1 MSYGRAEVPSP
12 SSGSS
17 PAVAPS
23 RSRPKGG
30 FRPNYR
36 YTIFAMVV
44 LITVINYV
52 DRGAIS
58 YAANPMIKEFGLDKA
73 QWGEVLGYF
82 GYGYMVGALFGG
94 ALADRKGPRWV
105 WTWAVLLWSVFEIG
119 MAFAGN
125 IGVALFGGSALVGF
139 AVFRILFGVSEGP
152 TFSTINR
159 TMANWATVKER
170 GFAAS
175 LGLLGTPL
183 GALLAAPIAVFLLT
197 VTGQWRWMFIILGL
211 LGLVWLIFWRRVFTN
226 LPEDNPKVSPD
237 ELAVIRSTEGML
249 ADERSLST
257 EDERVPWWSF
267 FQSRTLVFNAIGYFA
282 FQYVNFMI
290 LTWTPKYLQDE
301 FGFNLGS
308 LWYLGMIPWIG
319 ACFTVLLGG
328 KISDWLRRRT
338 GSLWIARSGFAA
350 GSLLLTTV
358 CFCLIPTV
366 HSAGAVL
373 LLMAI
378 GNALNSLPNAVYW
391 IVVIDTAP
399 TRAGT
404 FGGISHFITNIAT
417 IVAPTL
423 TGYLVALHGYNSMF
437 VATAVATAVGMLA
450 MVFVRPGVRRRKLST
465 GALA

>member
-1 MSYGRAEVPSP
+1 MSHGHTEVPP
-12 SSGSS
+12 SRLQPSARPSGSRT
-17 PAVAPS
+17 AD
-23 RSRPKGG
+23 G
-30 FRPNYR
+30 FRRNYR
-36 YTIFAMVV
+36 YVVFTMVV

-105 WTWAVLLWSVFEIG
+105 WTWAVLLWSVFEMG

-159 TMANWATVKER
+159 TMANWATVRER

-211 LGLVWLIFWRRVFTN
+211 LGLVWLIFWNRTFTN
-226 LPEDNPKVSPD
+226 LPEDNAKVSPE
-237 ELAVIRSTEGML
+237 ELSVIRSTEGML

-267 FQSRTLVFNAIGYFA
+267 FRSRTLVFNAIGYFA

-290 LTWTPKYLQDE
+290 LTWTPKYLQDQ

-308 LWYLGMIPWIG
+308 LWYLGMVPWIG

-338 GSLWIARSGFAA
+338 GSLWVARSGFAA
-350 GSLLLTTV
+350 GSLLLTTA
-358 CFCLIPTV
+358 CFCLIPAV
-366 HSAGAVL
+366 HSAGGVL

-423 TGYLVALHGYNSMF
+423 TGFLVAQQGYNSMF
-437 VATAVATAVGMLA
+437 IATAVATAVGMVS
-450 MVFVRPGVRRRKLST
+450 MVFVRPGVRGRKLAAVT
-465 GALA
+465 AE

>member
-1 MSYGRAEVPSP
+1 MPSGRPVHF
-12 SSGSS
+12 
-17 PAVAPS
+17 
-23 RSRPKGG
+23 K
-30 FRPNYR
+30 PNYR
-36 YTIFAMVV
+36 YTVFAMVV
-44 LITVINYV
+44 LITVINYI

-58 YAANPMIKEFGLDKA
+58 YAANPMIEEFGLNKA
-73 QWGEVLGYF
+73 QWGQVLGYF

-105 WTWAVLLWSVFEIG
+105 WTWAVLLWSIFEIG

-125 IGVALFGGSALVGF
+125 IGIALFGGSALVGF
-139 AVFRILFGVSEGP
+139 AVFRILFGVAEGP

-197 VTGQWRWMFIILGL
+197 ATGQWRWMFVILGL
-211 LGLVWLIFWRRVFTN
+211 LGLIWLLFWRRVFTN
-226 LPEDNPKVSPD
+226 LPEDNAKVSPE
-237 ELAVIRSTEGML
+237 ELRVIRSTEGML
-249 ADERSLST
+249 SHERSIST

-267 FQSRTLVFNAIGYFA
+267 FQSRTLVFNAIGYFS

-290 LTWTPKYLQDE
+290 LTWTPKYLQDQ
-301 FGFNLGS
+301 FGFNLAS

-338 GSLWIARSGFAA
+338 GSLWVARSGFAA
-350 GSLLLTTV
+350 GSLLLTTL

-366 HSAGAVL
+366 HTASAVL

-423 TGYLVALHGYNSMF
+423 TGFLVALHGYNSMF
-437 VATAVATAVGMLA
+437 IATAVATAVGMVS
-450 MVFVRPGVRRRKLST
+450 MIFVRPGVRTRKTKAAS
-465 GALA
+465 AL

>member
-1 MSYGRAEVPSP
+1 MASKTSRTSP
-12 SSGSS
+12 EASRRTK
-17 PAVAPS
+17 ARKAP
-23 RSRPKGG
+23 
-30 FRPNYR
+30 RPNFR
-36 YTIFAMVV
+36 YTVFAMVV
-44 LITVINYV
+44 IITVINYV

-58 YAANPMIKEFGLDKA
+58 YAANPIIDEYGLDKVA
-73 QWGEVLGYF
+73 WGQVLGYF
-82 GYGYMVGALFGG
+82 GYGYMAGALVGG
-94 ALADRKGPRWV
+94 WLADRRGPRWV
-105 WTWAVLLWSVFEIG
+105 WVWAVMLWSIFEVT
-119 MAFAGN
+119 MAFAGDL
-125 IGVALFGGSALVGF
+125 GMALFGGSALVGF

-159 TMANWATVKER
+159 TMANWATVRER

-183 GALLAAPIAVFLLT
+183 GALLSAPIAVFLIT
-197 VTGQWRWMFIILGL
+197 TTGSWRWMFIILGVV
-211 LGLVWLIFWRRVFTN
+211 GFVWLLFWRRIFTD
-226 LPEDNPKVSPD
+226 LPEDNSRVTPE
-237 ELAVIRSTEGML
+237 ELAVIRSTEDML
-249 ADERSLST
+249 DHERSVST
-257 EDERVPWWSF
+257 EAEKVPWWSF
-267 FQSRTLVFNAIGYFA
+267 FKSRTLVFNALGYFA

-301 FGFNLGS
+301 FGFDLGS

-350 GSLLLTTV
+350 GSLLLTTI
-358 CFCLIPTV
+358 CFSLIPTV
-366 HSAGAVL
+366 DSVGAVL
-373 LLMAI
+373 LIMAI

-391 IVVIDTAP
+391 IVIIDTAP

-423 TGYLVALHGYNSMF
+423 TGFLVALHGYNSMF
-437 VATAVATAVGMLA
+437 IATAVATGVGMIA
-450 MVFVRPGVRRRKLST
+450 MIFVKPGVRNNRIEPEV
-465 GALA
+465 AA

>member
-1 MSYGRAEVPSP
+1 MSRNSAQAEAA
-12 SSGSS
+12 SSTAGTKHTVR
-17 PAVAPS
+17 PHFRHTVFALVVA
-23 RSRPKGG
+23 
-30 FRPNYR
+30 
-36 YTIFAMVV
+36 
-44 LITVINYV
+44 ITVINYV

-58 YAANPMIKEFGLDKA
+58 YAANPMIKEFGLNKV

-82 GYGYMVGALFGG
+82 GYGYMAGALVGG

-105 WTWAVLLWSVFEIG
+105 WIWAVSLWSVFEMG

-125 IGVALFGGSALVGF
+125 IGIAVLGGSALAGF
-139 AVFRILFGVSEGP
+139 AVFRILFGVAEGP

-183 GALLAAPIAVFLLT
+183 GALLAAPIAVLLLT
-197 VTGQWRWMFIILGL
+197 TTGNWRWMFIILGL
-211 LGLVWLIFWRRVFTN
+211 LGLLWLVFWRRIFTN
-226 LPEDNPKVSPD
+226 LPEDNPRVSA
-237 ELAVIRSTEGML
+237 EEVAVIRSTDGML
-249 ADERSLST
+249 ADERSIAT
-257 EDERVPWWSF
+257 EAEKVPWWSF
-267 FQSRTLVFNAIGYFA
+267 FKSRTLVFNAVGYFA

-290 LTWTPKYLQDE
+290 LTWTPKYLQDQ

-350 GSLLLTTV
+350 ASLLLTTLS
-358 CFCLIPTV
+358 FCLIPTV
-366 HSAGAVL
+366 HSVTAVL
-373 LLMAI
+373 VIMAI

-423 TGYLVALHGYNSMF
+423 TGFLVALHGYNSMF
-437 VATAVATAVGMLA
+437 IATAVATGVGMVA
-450 MVFVRPGVRRRKLST
+450 MIFVRPGVRTKDRR
-465 GALA
+465 AVAA

>member
-1 MSYGRAEVPSP
+1 MPRGN
-12 SSGSS
+12 
-17 PAVAPS
+17 PAAGPATDSHMTAKRPS
-23 RSRPKGG
+23 RS
-30 FRPNYR
+30 NYR
-36 YTIFAMVV
+36 YVIFAMVV
-44 LITVINYV
+44 AITVINYV

-58 YAANPMIKEFGLDKA
+58 YAATPMIEEYGLDKVA
-73 QWGEVLGYF
+73 WGQVLGYF
-82 GYGYMVGALFGG
+82 GYGYMAGALVGG

-105 WTWAVLLWSVFEIG
+105 WIWAVLLWSVFEVS
-119 MAFAGN
+119 MAFAGD
-125 IGVALFGGSALVGF
+125 IGLAFFGGSALAGF
-139 AVFRILFGVSEGP
+139 AVFRVLFGAAEGP

-159 TMANWATVKER
+159 TMANWATVRER

-197 VTGQWRWMFIILGL
+197 ATGEWRWMFIILGAV
-211 LGLVWLIFWRRVFTN
+211 GLVWLIFWRKMFTD
-226 LPEDNPKVSPD
+226 LPENNPKVSAE
-237 ELAVIRSTEGML
+237 ELALIRNTDDML
-249 ADERSLST
+249 ANERSLST
-257 EDERVPWWSF
+257 EAAKVPWWSF
-267 FQSRTLVFNAIGYFA
+267 FKSRTLVLNAVGYFA

-301 FGFNLGS
+301 FGFDLGA

-350 GSLLLTTV
+350 GSLLLTTL
-358 CFCLIPTV
+358 CFSLIPTV
-366 HSAGAVL
+366 DSVGMVL
-373 LLMAI
+373 LIMAI

-391 IVVIDTAP
+391 IVIIDTAP

-423 TGYLVALHGYNSMF
+423 TGFLVALHGYNSMF
-437 VATAVATAVGMLA
+437 IATAVATGIGMVA
-450 MVFVRPGVRRRKLST
+450 MIFVKPGVRDRTEKASVS
-465 GALA
+465 